1 MKVGYPDTIN
11 SGNSSASPFKMV
23 DKSKADLDKDGKVSE
38 YEGNRAEAA
47 FGTPLNM
54 KMPGG
59 GEDDKKESTRSSDL
73 IGQHRAD
80 NTIADFKN
88 ARIQAD
94 TMAKQK
100 EAAIRKKQGTT
111 STPTS
116 AAPKKKTKVGKAVSK
131 ISKAVSNISKNI
143 KEKKTQRKAKKD
155 FIAESKI
162 SQTAYMKKKA
172 ADKKAAEDSS
182 YKDIKMKKV
191 DYGSNKELIA
201 KIQKG
206 PPKKN
211 VPLKMK
217 DKKAQA
223 VRKAD
228 EREALKAS
236 LKVKTAIPVPI
247 KFANAAQR
255 KAVWAS
261 KNEKKKKK

>member
-11 SGNSSASPFKMV
+11 SGNSSATPFKMV
-23 DKSKADLDKDGKVSE
+23 DTSKADLDKDGKVSE

-54 KMPGG
+54 KMPDTP
-59 GEDDKKESTRSSDL
+59 EVEEKESTRSSDL

-80 NTIADFKN
+80 NKIADFRH
-88 ARIQAD
+88 ARKQAD
-94 TMAKQK
+94 IMAKQK

-116 AAPKKKTKVGKAVSK
+116 TAPKKKTKVGKAVSK

-155 FIAESKI
+155 FIAESKQY
-162 SQTAYMKKKA
+162 QTAYMKNKA
-172 ADKKAAEDSS
+172 ADKKKKED
-182 YKDIKMKKV
+182 
-191 DYGSNKELIA
+191 A
-201 KIQKG
+201 
-206 PPKKN
+206 KKN
-211 VPLKMK
+211 AEFIGKG
-217 DKKAQA
+217 
-223 VRKAD
+223 
-228 EREALKAS
+228 KAS
-236 LKVKTAIPVPI
+236 PI
-247 KFANAAQR
+247 AFANAAQR

>member
-1 MKVGYPDTIN
+1 MNVGYPDTIN

-23 DKSKADLDKDGKVSE
+23 DTSKADLDKDGKVSE
-38 YEGNRAEAA
+38 YEGNRADAA

-54 KMPGG
+54 RMPGG
-59 GEDDKKESTRSSDL
+59 GKDDKKESTRSSDL

-80 NTIADFKN
+80 NTIADFRH
-88 ARIQAD
+88 ARKQAD

-116 AAPKKKTKVGKAVSK
+116 TAPKKKTKVGKAVSK
-131 ISKAVSNISKNI
+131 ISKAVSNIGKNI

-172 ADKKAAEDSS
+172 ADKKHKTIGSGGPKIKEDSS
-182 YKDIKMKKV
+182 YKDIKMKK
-191 DYGSNKELIA
+191 YGNNKELIA
-201 KIQKG
+201 KIKKG
-206 PPKKN
+206 PPKKKSN
-211 VPLKMK
+211 VPLKSDPRQKMK
-217 DKKAQA
+217 DKVPAAKIPNSI
-223 VRKAD
+223 RG
-228 EREALKAS
+228 
-236 LKVKTAIPVPI
+236 KVGLP
-247 KFANAAQR
+247 
-255 KAVWAS
+255 

>member
-23 DKSKADLDKDGKVSE
+23 DTSKADLDKDGKVSE

-54 KMPGG
+54 KMPG

-116 AAPKKKTKVGKAVSK
+116 TAPKKKTKVGKAVSK
-131 ISKAVSNISKNI
+131 ISKAVSNIGKNI

-162 SQTAYMKKKA
+162 SQTAYMKRKAERKA
-172 ADKKAAEDSS
+172 ADTKPRTIGRDGPK
-182 YKDIKMKKV
+182 IKQFGN
-191 DYGSNKELIA
+191 DLELIA

-206 PPKKN
+206 PPKK
-211 VPLKMK
+211 KGTGFIAS
-217 DKKAQA
+217 DKKGKGT
-223 VRKAD
+223 KA
-228 EREALKAS
+228 
-236 LKVKTAIPVPI
+236 TPPI